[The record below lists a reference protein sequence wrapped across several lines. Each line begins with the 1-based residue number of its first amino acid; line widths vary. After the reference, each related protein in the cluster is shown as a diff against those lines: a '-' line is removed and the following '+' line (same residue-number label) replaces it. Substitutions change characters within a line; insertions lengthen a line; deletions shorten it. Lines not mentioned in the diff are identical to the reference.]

1 MGGMVVVTARE
12 VGLDMTYE
20 YNRYSLILENLPDAY
35 AYHEVIYD
43 QDGQVQD
50 YSFVEVNQAFV
61 QMTGLDRSL
70 LIGRKVSEVL
80 PGITDAAF
88 DWISVFG
95 QVAQERGQTRFEQY
109 SDPLG
114 RWYEVHA
121 FSHEPGFF
129 VTIFRDV
136 TRYKKGELALQDSE
150 NKYREI
156 LANMQE
162 AYFEL
167 DRQGH
172 ILDCNQAAAGLVH
185 ASLDEIKGLN
195 ILEMCADQQST
206 ERWMERVLYTCHA
219 EYSAIVSLVCLDGAI
234 IHAECSLTPVGDAQG
249 KTVGLRAIGRDITQ
263 RKEYEKQL
271 EHLSLHDQLTGLYNR
286 AYFEN
291 EMDRLSKSREYP
303 ITILSIDLDGLKL
316 VNDTMGHKQ
325 GDNLLAAC
333 AGILKKS
340 FRSSDVL
347 ARIGGDEFAAILPR
361 TGQKAGEAI
370 IERITARVESYNHE
384 QIGHFPLSLSIGQAS
399 ADDVQ
404 RDLVEAFKEADDL
417 MYRDKLHKG
426 VDARSQ
432 VISSLLTVM
441 GEKEH
446 ITQGDTQRLKE
457 LCQLVGQELG
467 LSKKQLSDLTLLVQV
482 HDLGKVGVPDRILGK
497 QGPLSE
503 EEWAV
508 IRQHPEKGYRIAL
521 SSTDLSDIADLILK
535 HHERWDGNGY
545 PLGIK
550 GENIP
555 IECRI
560 LAIAD
565 AFEAMTHERPYKAAM
580 TQEEAI
586 RELWRCSGAQF
597 DPRLV
602 QVFVRIIARQYED
615 VVFGQAN

>member
-1 MGGMVVVTARE
+1 MTARRVE
-12 VGLDMTYE
+12 LDMTYE
-20 YNRYSLILENLPDAY
+20 YSRYRLILENLPDAY
-35 AYHEVIYD
+35 AYHEVISD

-50 YSFVEVNQAFV
+50 YSFVEVNHAFV
-61 QMTGLDRSL
+61 QMTGLDRSQ

-80 PGITDAAF
+80 PGIKESAF
-88 DWISVFG
+88 DWISVYG
-95 QVAQERGQTRFEQY
+95 QVAQECGQTRFEQY

-136 TRYKKGELALQDSE
+136 TRYKMGELALQDSE
-150 NKYREI
+150 KKYREI

-167 DRQGH
+167 DKQGH
-172 ILDCNQAAAGLVH
+172 ILDCNQSAADLVH

-195 ILEMCADQQST
+195 ILEMCAEPQA
-206 ERWMERVLYTCHA
+206 MERRMDWVLYSGHA
-219 EYSAIVSLVCLDGAI
+219 EYSVVISLVSYDGAI

-291 EMDRLSKSREYP
+291 EMERLSQSRKYP
-303 ITILSIDLDGLKL
+303 ITLLSIDLDGLKL

-340 FRSSDVL
+340 FRTSDVL

-361 TGQKAGEAI
+361 TGQKAGEGV
-370 IERITARVESYNHE
+370 IERIIARVKSYNNG
-384 QIGHFPLSLSIGQAS
+384 QNGHIPLSLSIGQSTAE
-399 ADDVQ
+399 DGQ
-404 RDLVEAFKEADDL
+404 RDLLEAFKEADDL

-426 VDARSQ
+426 VDTRSQ

-446 ITQGDTQRLKE
+446 ITHGDTKRLGE
-457 LCQLVGQELG
+457 FCRLAGQELG
-467 LSKKQLSDLTLLVQV
+467 LSKKQLSDLTLLAQV
-482 HDLGKVGVPDRILGK
+482 HDLGKVGVPDRILVK
-497 QGPLSE
+497 QGPLNE

-508 IRQHPEKGYRIAL
+508 MRLHPEKGYRIAL

-535 HHERWDGNGY
+535 HHEQWDGNGY

-586 RELWRCSGAQF
+586 QELWRCSGTQF
-597 DPRLV
+597 DPGLV
-602 QVFVRIIARQYED
+602 QTFVRVIARQYED
-615 VVFGQAN
+615 VELGQAS

>member
-1 MGGMVVVTARE
+1 MTARRVE
-12 VGLDMTYE
+12 LDMTYE
-20 YNRYSLILENLPDAY
+20 YSRYRLILENLPDAY
-35 AYHEVIYD
+35 AYHEVISD

-50 YSFVEVNQAFV
+50 YSFVEVNHAFV
-61 QMTGLDRSL
+61 QMTGLDRSQ

-80 PGITDAAF
+80 PGIKESAF
-88 DWISVFG
+88 DWISVYG
-95 QVAQERGQTRFEQY
+95 QVAQECGQTRFEQY
-109 SDPLG
+109 SDHLG

-136 TRYKKGELALQDSE
+136 TRYKMGELALQDSE
-150 NKYREI
+150 KKYREI

-167 DRQGH
+167 DKQGH
-172 ILDCNQAAAGLVH
+172 ILDCNQSAADLVH

-195 ILEMCADQQST
+195 ILEMCAEPQA
-206 ERWMERVLYTCHA
+206 MERRMDWVLYSGHA
-219 EYSAIVSLVCLDGAI
+219 EYSVVISLVSYDGAI

-291 EMDRLSKSREYP
+291 EMERLSQSRKYP
-303 ITILSIDLDGLKL
+303 ITLLSIDLDGLKL

-340 FRSSDVL
+340 FRTSDVL

-361 TGQKAGEAI
+361 TGQKAGEGV
-370 IERITARVESYNHE
+370 IERIIARVKSYNNG
-384 QIGHFPLSLSIGQAS
+384 QNGHIPLSLSIGQSTAE
-399 ADDVQ
+399 DGQ
-404 RDLVEAFKEADDL
+404 RDLLEAFKEADDL

-426 VDARSQ
+426 VDTRSQ

-446 ITQGDTQRLKE
+446 ITHGDTKRLGE
-457 LCQLVGQELG
+457 FCRLAGQELG
-467 LSKKQLSDLTLLVQV
+467 LSKKQLSDLTLLAQV
-482 HDLGKVGVPDRILGK
+482 HDLGKVGVPDRILVK
-497 QGPLSE
+497 QGPLNE

-508 IRQHPEKGYRIAL
+508 MRLHPEKGYRIAL

-535 HHERWDGNGY
+535 HHEQWDGNGY

-586 RELWRCSGAQF
+586 QELWRCSGTQF
-597 DPRLV
+597 DPGLV
-602 QVFVRIIARQYED
+602 QTFVRVIARQYED
-615 VVFGQAN
+615 VELGQAS

>member
-1 MGGMVVVTARE
+1 MTARRVE
-12 VGLDMTYE
+12 LDMTYE
-20 YNRYSLILENLPDAY
+20 YSRYRLILENLPDAY
-35 AYHEVIYD
+35 AYHEVISD

-50 YSFVEVNQAFV
+50 YSFVEVNHAFV
-61 QMTGLDRSL
+61 QMTGLDRSQ

-80 PGITDAAF
+80 PGIKESAF
-88 DWISVFG
+88 DWISVYG
-95 QVAQERGQTRFEQY
+95 QVAQECGQTRFEQY

-136 TRYKKGELALQDSE
+136 TRYKMGELALQDSE
-150 NKYREI
+150 KKYRQI

-167 DRQGH
+167 DKQGH
-172 ILDCNQAAAGLVH
+172 ILDCNQSAADLVH

-195 ILEMCADQQST
+195 ILEMCAEPQA
-206 ERWMERVLYTCHA
+206 MERRMDWVLYSGHA
-219 EYSAIVSLVCLDGAI
+219 EYSVVISLVSYDGAI

-291 EMDRLSKSREYP
+291 EMERLSQSRKYP
-303 ITILSIDLDGLKL
+303 ITLLSIDLDGLKL

-340 FRSSDVL
+340 FRTSDVL

-361 TGQKAGEAI
+361 TGQKAGEGV
-370 IERITARVESYNHE
+370 IERIIARVKSYNNG
-384 QIGHFPLSLSIGQAS
+384 QNGHIPLSLSIGQSTAE
-399 ADDVQ
+399 DGQ
-404 RDLVEAFKEADDL
+404 RDLLEAFKEADDL

-426 VDARSQ
+426 VDTRSQ

-446 ITQGDTQRLKE
+446 ITHGDTQRLGE
-457 LCQLVGQELG
+457 LCRLAGQELG
-467 LSKKQLSDLTLLVQV
+467 LSKKQLSDLTLLAQV
-482 HDLGKVGVPDRILGK
+482 HDLGKVGVPDRILVK
-497 QGPLSE
+497 QGPLNE

-508 IRQHPEKGYRIAL
+508 MRLHPEKGYRIAL

-535 HHERWDGNGY
+535 HHEQWDGNGY

-586 RELWRCSGAQF
+586 QELWRCSGTQF
-597 DPRLV
+597 DPGLV
-602 QVFVRIIARQYED
+602 QTFVRVIARQYED
-615 VVFGQAN
+615 VELGQAS